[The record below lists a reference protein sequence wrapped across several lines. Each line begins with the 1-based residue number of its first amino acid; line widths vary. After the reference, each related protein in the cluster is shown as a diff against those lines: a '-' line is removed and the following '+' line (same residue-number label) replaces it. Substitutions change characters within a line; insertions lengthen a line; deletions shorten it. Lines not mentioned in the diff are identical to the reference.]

1 MARMMIPLEIDE
13 KQAIISLADREKRD
27 PRQQAALLIR
37 QQLENLGLLHPA
49 STPAASMESADG
61 IQIQHG

>member
-13 KQAIISLADREKRD
+13 KQAIISLADKEKRD

-37 QQLENLGLLHPA
+37 RQLEKMGLL
-49 STPAASMESADG
+49 PAAAPTG
-61 IQIQHG
+61 QPLPVKAGQK